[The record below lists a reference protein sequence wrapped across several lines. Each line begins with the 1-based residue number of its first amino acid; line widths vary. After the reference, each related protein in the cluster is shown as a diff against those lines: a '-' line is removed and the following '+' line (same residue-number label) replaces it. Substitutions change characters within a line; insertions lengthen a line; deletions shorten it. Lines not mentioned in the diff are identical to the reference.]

1 MPARGEPGL
10 EPLQNRARLMVEA
23 PRRVYDEHAAT
34 RDETALVS
42 LPYDELQPQHFS
54 NARALHG
61 CEKVTH
67 RARLHE
73 RIPDR
78 IRTGGPSRIRILQCF
93 DDALELAR
101 AIERRIDQH
110 EAATLG

>member
-1 MPARGEPGL
+1 MPARGEL
-10 EPLQNRARLMVEA
+10 ALQPLQNRARLMVEA
-23 PRRVYDEHAAT
+23 PGWVDDEHAAT

-42 LPYDELQPQHFS
+42 LSHNQLQPQHFS
-54 NARALHG
+54 NTRALHG
-61 CEKVTH
+61 SEKVTH
-67 RARLHE
+67 RTRLHE
-73 RIPDR
+73 WIPDR

-110 EAATLG
+110 EAASLG